1 MRRLIS
7 VILLPAFLLVSAQAG
22 AQQTNPNNRRELE
35 RLGLILSAA
44 GSVMIAAAAVRGD
57 WETRLCPQDGEP
69 WRGASYDEDL
79 CFPQLPSEKLTHVKP
94 KPDWTLTAMGSGAV
108 ALGLFT
114 YFLSKRYSRAP
125 DLSITIGPTGA
136 VISHRF
142 SF

>member
-1 MRRLIS
+1 MRRLVS
-7 VILLPAFLLVSAQAG
+7 VMLLPAFLLVYAPAE

-44 GSVMIAAAAVRGD
+44 GSVMVAAAAVRGD
-57 WETRLCPQDGEP
+57 WETHLCPQDGES
-69 WRGASYDEDL
+69 WREVSYDENL
-79 CFPQLPSEKLTHVKP
+79 CFAELAGEKLTHLKP
-94 KPDWTLTAMGSGAV
+94 KPDWTLTAMGGGAI

-114 YFLSKRYSRAP
+114 YFLSKRYPRAP

-136 VISHRF
+136 TISHRF